1 MLSEKESIKQPYTVS
16 ETATLWVPDME
27 TDKMKLASS
36 KMGRQPKNK
45 IPVLVL
51 FVRWF
56 AI

>member
-1 MLSEKESIKQPYTVS
+1 MSIKQQNTVS

-27 TDKMKLASS
+27 TDNMKLASS